1 MPMALLTA
9 STQGINLET
18 LFCQQSTVCP
28 CQAFERLIVPARSS
42 VFLPRFFFSFLQ
54 KCHRSASK
62 LARSSPLIRHKTPL
76 ASSARF
82 LCVVIGTSSLHRP
95 TWLGGSR
102 ATCSHFFTV
111 FLLTHHSLS
120 FEKAKQGG
128 QVVEGILGR
137 YG

>member
-1 MPMALLTA
+1 MSMALLTA

-28 CQAFERLIVPARSS
+28 CQAVERLSGPARSS

-76 ASSARF
+76 ASFVSSLAP
-82 LCVVIGTSSLHRP
+82 TSSLHRP

-128 QVVEGILGR
+128 QVVEGVLGR